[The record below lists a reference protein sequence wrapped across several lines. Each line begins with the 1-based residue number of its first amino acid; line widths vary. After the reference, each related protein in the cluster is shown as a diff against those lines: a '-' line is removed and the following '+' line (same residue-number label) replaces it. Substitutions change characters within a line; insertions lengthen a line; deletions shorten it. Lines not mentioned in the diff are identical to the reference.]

1 MTRCASLL
9 DRAVRSLERLHRI
22 LEHLAGQ
29 VRDEV
34 SRAVGETVADA
45 IRQAVRTILGDP
57 CIRPPPELPPLR
69 RSPYWNDP
77 DYDDPYDPDGAYG
90 RSDPGWRDEQ
100 EERRDDRLSAPGSP
114 GSSGVRRPPRWLQA
128 TLIALQLAAWWL
140 RRQTGRFPLLTACGL
155 GLLSGVAVLVGGP
168 LSVAGT
174 SLTTSFVTLLTLA
187 DASASAASALPE
199 GERF

>member
-1 MTRCASLL
+1 MTTTTNSPDNRTARKSLSEQL
-9 DRAVRSLERLHRI
+9 DRLDGIVDGLADGLEAAVTTAVQQAVAL
-22 LEHLAGQ
+22 
-29 VRDEV
+29 
-34 SRAVGETVADA
+34 AVG
-45 IRQAVRTILGDP
+45 
-57 CIRPPPELPPLR
+57 
-69 RSPYWNDP
+69 
-77 DYDDPYDPDGAYG
+77 
-90 RSDPGWRDEQ
+90 
-100 EERRDDRLSAPGSP
+100 
-114 GSSGVRRPPRWLQA
+114 
-128 TLIALQLAAWWL
+128 LQLAAWWL